1 MRRFYSPTPLNANTI
16 LNLPSGIQHH
26 WVTVLRASVGEQA
39 VLFDGCG
46 GEHLAELTQID
57 KKSAQVRLLDF
68 NPDNRSPAYAVTLGL
83 VMSKG
88 DRMDYAIQKATELG
102 VAQIQLLT
110 SERCEMRLKYD
121 RDKKKIEH
129 WQSVAIAAC
138 EQCGL
143 NLVPSILAPLGLEAW
158 CAANPDPLKLVLAL
172 QQQKSPLPQQLPQ
185 HISLLVGAEGGLTE
199 AEISLS
205 EQHGFQRWQ
214 LGSRILRTETAPV
227 VALASLHYHAS
238 LYPSTSLDQ
247 SITQ

>member
-1 MRRFYSPTPLNANTI
+1 MRRFYHSSALIAGTSFA
-16 LNLPSGIQHH
+16 LPSNIYHH
-26 WVTVLRASVGEQA
+26 WVTVLRASVGDQA
-39 VLFDGCG
+39 ILFDGHG
-46 GEHLAELTQID
+46 GEYVAELVQTD
-57 KKSAQVRLLDF
+57 KKSAYVQLKQF
-68 NPDNRSPAYAVTLGL
+68 NSDNRNPVSTVTLGL

-88 DRMDYAIQKATELG
+88 DRMDYAVQKASELG

-121 RDKKKIEH
+121 RDQKKIEH
-129 WQSVAIAAC
+129 WQAVAIAAC

-143 NLVPSILAPLGLEAW
+143 NLVPIIHPPTNLDTW
-158 CAANPDPLKLVLAL
+158 CAVTTDSLKLVLAL
-172 QQQKSPLPQQLPQ
+172 QQQQSPLPPQALPD

-227 VALASLHYHAS
+227 VALAALHYHTS
-238 LYPSTSLDQ
+238 LYP
-247 SITQ
+247 